1 MISRGIKINLTS
13 TVSDKGLTT
22 IPKEIRKKLNIKKG
36 DKVYWILNETDKTE
50 LFLVRDPV
58 KYLTGRYSQEGLT
71 YENLE
76 HKADDLIL
84 SKVKKESL

>member
-1 MISRGIKINLTS
+1 MIPSIS

-36 DKVYWILNETDKTE
+36 DKLYWLLSESNKSDLIIVHESLQ
-50 LFLVRDPV
+50 
-58 KYLTGRYSQEGLT
+58 YLTGRYSREDIT

-76 HKADDLIL
+76 HKADDLL
-84 SKVKKESL
+84 LDKVKKEFH

>member
-1 MISRGIKINLTS
+1 MS

-36 DKVYWILNETDKTE
+36 DKLYWILSEDNRSDLIIVHES
-50 LFLVRDPV
+50 LQ
-58 KYLTGRYSQEGLT
+58 YLTGRYSRKDLT

-76 HKADDLIL
+76 HKADDLL
-84 SKVKKESL
+84 LNKVKKESH